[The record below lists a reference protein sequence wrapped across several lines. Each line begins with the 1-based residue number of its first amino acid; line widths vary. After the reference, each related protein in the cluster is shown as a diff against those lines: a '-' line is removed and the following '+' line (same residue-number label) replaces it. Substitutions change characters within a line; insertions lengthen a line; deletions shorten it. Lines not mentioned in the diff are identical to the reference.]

1 MTSGMPCLLCYSLVV
16 VVTDLNYAYGTF
28 HTRNLDLLPQQ
39 QVNNI
44 TNRESND
51 KATAAAGLLIGS

>member
-1 MTSGMPCLLCYSLVV
+1 MISGMPCLLCYSLGF
-16 VVTDLNYAYGTF
+16 VVTDLNYAHGTF

-44 TNRESND
+44 TRETNG